1 VCFSSARQQNID
13 TLERKAGIEQVVY
26 CHGSFATATCTRCS
40 KTVEGDEIQA
50 DIKLGR
56 VPICQHRAVATSQ
69 RHGARQGGGGCIWPA
84 HEGGSSSSAQTT
96 SSGASSPSSEEHEED
111 AEEEEEGEW
120 RRHSEKLDSGVSA
133 SQVCGGVL
141 KPDIV
146 MFNEQLPRE
155 FEDCLTQDIPQADL
169 LLVMGTSLSVAP
181 VAHIPMM
188 LRHIPSIMINAEPVM
203 AHGVWDVLVQG
214 ACDDAIRSM
223 RLQGLEESILGPPR
237 DASPAMKG
245 GGDGGAAAFDPAQPH
260 PSSTHTP
267 PRPLLHP
274 DPAYRA
280 FASCGESPPTSYINR
295 RATIKGGEEEGGGPD
310 RWWTW
315 SSRGTDLGD
324 VESANR
330 TDDGKGSAEL
340 KGRGKR
346 ARVPAESREVDV
358 YEDAPR
364 IVKRG
369 GGERDGQGRHASG
382 KHKISRSFAHV
393 PTMAAL
399 NG

>member
-1 VCFSSARQQNID
+1 M
-13 TLERKAGIEQVVY
+13 
-26 CHGSFATATCTRCS
+26 
-40 KTVEGDEIQA
+40 
-50 DIKLGR
+50 
-56 VPICQHRAVATSQ
+56 
-69 RHGARQGGGGCIWPA
+69 
-84 HEGGSSSSAQTT
+84 
-96 SSGASSPSSEEHEED
+96 
-111 AEEEEEGEW
+111 EEEEGGC
-120 RRHSEKLDSGVSA
+120 RQHKEKLDRGWGA
-133 SQVCGGVL
+133 SQICGGVL

-155 FEDCLTQDIPQADL
+155 FEDRLTQDVPQADL

-188 LRHIPSIMINAEPVM
+188 LQHIPSIMINAEPVM

-237 DASPAMKG
+237 DAPPAMKG
-245 GGDGGAAAFDPAQPH
+245 GGEGGASASDPTHPH
-260 PSSTHTP
+260 PSSTRTP

-274 DPAYRA
+274 DPAHRD
-280 FASCGESPPTSYINR
+280 FASCGESPPTSYSHR
-295 RATIKGGEEEGGGPD
+295 PATIKGGQEEGRGTD
-310 RWWTW
+310 RWWT
-315 SSRGTDLGD
+315 SSTCGTDSGAG
-324 VESANR
+324 ESANR
-330 TDDGKGSAEL
+330 TNDGEGSAEL
-340 KGRGKR
+340 KVRGKR

-358 YEDAPR
+358 YEDAPP
-364 IVKRG
+364 IMKRG
-369 GGERDGQGRHASG
+369 GGGLERHRQGRHASG